1 MIRVGIMGGTFDPIH
16 SGHLDLARAAADAL
30 HLDQV
35 RLLPSNVPPHRREP
49 GTSPLHRFAMVALA
63 ATTDARFL
71 ADDEELR
78 REGTSF
84 AADTLRHVQQQGWK
98 AEQLFFLTGADAFA
112 GIATWREYPALLNLA
127 HFVVCS
133 RPGQAAAMVRG
144 LLPSLQDRMVDA
156 HDFVEDRGTRVIL
169 LDAAT
174 ADISST
180 AVRQALAD
188 GDTDIALRGLLP
200 PGVFDHIRKHGLYR
214 RL

>member
-16 SGHLDLARAAADAL
+16 CGHLDVARASADAL

-35 RLLPSNVPPHRREP
+35 RLLPSNIPPHRREP
-49 GTSPLHRFAMVALA
+49 GTSPLQRFAMVALA
-63 ATTDARFL
+63 AQGDPRFL

-78 REGTSF
+78 REGASY
-84 AADTLRHVQQQGWK
+84 AADTLRHVQQQGWQ

-112 GIATWREYPALLNLA
+112 EIETWRDYPALLNLA

-133 RPGQAAAMVRG
+133 RPGHPAQMVRG
-144 LLPSLQDRMVDA
+144 LLPALQDRMVNA
-156 HDFVEDRGTRVIL
+156 ADFTDGGGTRVIL

-180 AVRQALAD
+180 LVRKALAE
-188 GDTDIALRGLLP
+188 GNTDIALRGLVTAPVL
-200 PGVFDHIRKHGLYR
+200 DHIRKHNLYT
-214 RL
+214 